1 MENEILTENLLK
13 KAKIKYTNFEEK
25 LEEILTGENPRKKD
39 EEKKKKEEEKL
50 QKQLK
55 NIENERKIDFILN
68 KIPSL
73 SYENEKVINE
83 SELKLEDL
91 KEENEININNKNNEP
106 FSLDYYLKP
115 VTSNEKF
122 SLSKERLND
131 SKPQV
136 KNKTLINVEEKDDK
150 DAKIVNNDDII
161 IIKKKKPISISKT
174 EIKVDQFTNDLITQ
188 SQIEN
193 KKKEEERREKL
204 ERFKNQSLIINYQKE
219 REINNELTS
228 ILTSNISVAQHSNF
242 TSEQQNKKVNSKNT
256 FYNLDSREQKLEKAR
271 EILEQKL
278 TPNEKRQIEDLK
290 NNIEK
295 IKKEINIALEEKK
308 DFEKRIKDLKSEI
321 KNNKQNHKLFFE
333 EYERKTKAEL
343 RSICNKF
350 KIEIY
355 QQDLKLTSNTFI
367 KQESDHEIRILK
379 EKIKKLNQT
388 LHQKNK
394 MFSKESNSLE
404 SQIKQI
410 NVENEEIMAKLK
422 SYEED
427 RLWKKM
433 ITDNSKGKEK
443 TLIKNVNN
451 LTKIIS
457 QKNLLEE
464 EEKDE
469 ILIKKKIIS
478 PNTHIHE
485 LDLTFPEKYTTDPSL
500 DTIIKQN
507 FQQDGTIIKVFE
519 TGKKEIL
526 FSSGQKK
533 EVFPDGYTIITYING
548 DLKQIIPNYKE
559 TYYYAKDKTLQ
570 VKFSDGTVYLKY
582 CDGRVDVITP

>member
-83 SELKLEDL
+83 SELEDL

-115 VTSNEKF
+115 VTSNEKL

-161 IIKKKKPISISKT
+161 MMKKKKPISISKT

-278 TPNEKRQIEDLK
+278 TPNEKKQIEDLK

-379 EKIKKLNQT
+379 EKIKTLNQT

-394 MFSKESNSLE
+394 MFSKESNSLQ

-410 NVENEEIMAKLK
+410 NIENEEIMAKLK

-582 CDGRVDVITP
+582 RDGRVDVITP